1 MRLGW
6 RHPQTDWEP
15 PSTASA
21 PLDMRARTAPHSSAL
36 AAPMS
41 RSKRVHALQKTHTMR
56 RVGCFKCSRRRWVRM
71 LCLRTRNTKKKTPP
85 FRPPRNVMPEC
96 VDAVRVRCARV
107 CFATCDHA
115 PRCKMCIARAHRAGN
130 VRAPQCA
137 PPPRIPASAPCVRAR
152 MLARPSGAGLARA
165 CPRCAA
171 QPSGGASA
179 CAMPS
184 SSARVGAPAV
194 RPFLAPVR
202 TPVRHGHGIPSQEG
216 LHKATVHSFF

>member
-1 MRLGW
+1 M
-6 RHPQTDWEP
+6 
-15 PSTASA
+15 
-21 PLDMRARTAPHSSAL
+21 
-36 AAPMS
+36 
-41 RSKRVHALQKTHTMR
+41 
-56 RVGCFKCSRRRWVRM
+56 
-71 LCLRTRNTKKKTPP
+71 
-85 FRPPRNVMPEC
+85 MPEC
-96 VDAVRVRCARV
+96 VDAVRVRCVRV

-184 SSARVGAPAV
+184 SLARVGAPAV

-202 TPVRHGHGIPSQEG
+202 TPVRHGHLIPSQEG
-216 LHKATVHSFF
+216 LHKATVHSFFLNRFKKNLVKSDEDATRSRGACCARLHMRC